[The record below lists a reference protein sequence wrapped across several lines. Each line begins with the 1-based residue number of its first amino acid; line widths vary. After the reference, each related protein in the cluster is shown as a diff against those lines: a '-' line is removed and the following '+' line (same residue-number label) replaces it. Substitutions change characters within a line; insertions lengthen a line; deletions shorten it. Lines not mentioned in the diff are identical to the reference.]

1 MIVGSRLKELEGTR
15 KYVATGKE
23 ADPLGGKE
31 DLAYWFLADRISNT
45 FAGESATVGE
55 IYYSVTRSLGMSS
68 SETAQLI
75 TEARRQGYLKNV

>member
-31 DLAYWFLADRISNT
+31 DLAYWVLASRINDT
-45 FAGESATVGE
+45 FGEQPATVGE
-55 IYYSVTRSLGMSS
+55 IYYSVTRPLGMASS
-68 SETAQLI
+68 DTAQLV
-75 TEARRQGYLKNV
+75 TQARRQGYLKIV